1 MNKLLNKEPDRI
13 EQLVSEKRVKLHLF
27 EPSQRK
33 IWTVVGK
40 TEEHWV
46 DPDGCFCSCPGFYF
60 GSINGKTSCY
70 HLDSIQYAKNQ
81 NKFESLDSSPKWQ
94 ENLRKFMGSGKER
107 DESIQYIKKGFY
119 KNLKIP
125 FSSVC

>member
-81 NKFESLDSSPKWQ
+81 NKFETIIFSD
-94 ENLRKFMGSGKER
+94 
-107 DESIQYIKKGFY
+107 DE
-119 KNLKIP
+119 
-125 FSSVC
+125 FSSFLDGLISDL